1 MLQIIHFTLIWSWHL
16 FFFCNWLNSEDFLCL
31 NIMMSC
37 RWMMHEW
44 AEAPAG
50 EWMSEGKKR
59 RDRNRENDEQ
69 ENWSLNPPANPPR
82 KTSEKCK
89 ASRAHLKTW
98 QTFQLLFVILPSSL
112 HPWSHSPC
120 LLVNFLKPP
129 PLSWH
134 PPFHSCSP
142 CSPFHPHPCYSILH
156 LLPPSLG
163 CYISLPVTMTDLMM
177 VVVGAAYVT
186 VCSALLHLTIPLP
199 VLLALHCLRFI
210 PLHHFVWPNITSLVF
225 SPHFT
230 KKKKTSYSCETK
242 THRDFLF
249 LFLNTLYLCRHS
261 FPFQITTTDME
272 VSQTTEWITRVRFR
286 WN

>member
-1 MLQIIHFTLIWSWHL
+1 
-16 FFFCNWLNSEDFLCL
+16 
-31 NIMMSC
+31 MMSC
-37 RWMMHEW
+37 RCTMHGCMCRLSEPMCLRESEW
-44 AEAPAG
+44 V
-50 EWMSEGKKR
+50 SEGGEKR
-59 RDRNRENDEQ
+59 RDGNRENDEQ

-112 HPWSHSPC
+112 HPWSHSSC
-120 LLVNFLKPP
+120 LLVSFLKPF
-129 PLSWH
+129 LSRQ

-186 VCSALLHLTIPLP
+186 ICSAPLHHTIPLP
-199 VLLALHCLRFI
+199 VPLTLHCLRFI
-210 PLHHFVWPNITSLVF
+210 PLHHFVWPNITSLVL

-230 KKKKTSYSCETK
+230 KNPPFTFMWNENTQK
-242 THRDFLF
+242 DLF
-249 LFLNTLYLCRHS
+249 LKALSLCRHF
-261 FPFQITTTDME
+261 FPFQITTTEME
-272 VSQTTEWITRVRFR
+272 VRQTIEWNTRVRFR